1 MYLLHTMS
9 VYKNNFVALESPKC
23 CFCLTQ
29 DDDHFSIVFYTN
41 DPTKIGI
48 QSLEAIHCDR
58 D

>member
-1 MYLLHTMS
+1 MS
-9 VYKNNFVALESPKC
+9 VYQKNFVALESAKC

-29 DDDHFSIVFYTN
+29 DDDHFGTVFYTN

-48 QSLEAIHCDR
+48 PSLEAIHCDR